1 MAFDEAVTVYGD
13 PLSVLLPDPGTTV
26 SRRYEHHRFGP
37 LSWTSF
43 PIPRRSTRRCEPSRR
58 FSGGASGLKDGS
70 EAPNK
75 GNNILH
81 SPKVVMLMWVFGYES
96 RRRHAR
102 TPRSIPDP
110 PTDGVETYAECVFRR
125 QW

>member
-1 MAFDEAVTVYGD
+1 VMAFDEAVTVYGD

-75 GNNILH
+75 RSKLPAALVLKEAVVSCPDGHGPSSTTLAPAGE
-81 SPKVVMLMWVFGYES
+81 SP
-96 RRRHAR
+96 A
-102 TPRSIPDP
+102 
-110 PTDGVETYAECVFRR
+110 A
-125 QW
+125 